1 MPCIRIKL
9 PENRGEVTHVLAG
22 ERITIGR
29 RPDNTIQIIDGTVS
43 AHHAELIAT
52 NGHYRLHDLGS
63 TNFTFV
69 EGEPI
74 ADFHLHAG
82 CTVSFG
88 TVECE
93 YSPETPSSALE
104 KTEVVPT
111 RAELEFLRRENLE
124 LESKIAALQ
133 TRVDIL
139 SSARLITKETT
150 ARDVAPEVYRRLTG
164 ECNELQNR
172 NADLLLHVEGFKDDL
187 AVMTR
192 ERDALRVA
200 LEKVKSE
207 PVSQPAPAASPAPAP
222 PLEARAPKAKAASAP
237 DVLDKT
243 EAAKASEDHRAMA
256 MVLIKAPGLL
266 RTIRSALDSLA
277 DSREP
282 LAVCEAV
289 ARDIDE
295 LGACLTSI
303 GGHPVQRIVASIDSL
318 LRERPAQTPFEPG
331 MIRTIRHAV
340 DLAASLLD
348 PRFLKRAK
356 NLADPRAL
364 VIDDD
369 QDLLSTVTA
378 ALDSAKIQSAGTA
391 DADDAL
397 KKLGSESFDLVL
409 LDIGL
414 PTVNG
419 IDVCGRIRELPEHK
433 ETPVVFLTVGDS
445 VENRAQSSLNGGTDF
460 IAKPFNV
467 HELAVKAATWAYRNQ
482 LGVPI

>member
-9 PENRGEVTHVLAG
+9 PDNRGEVTHVLAG

-63 TNFTFV
+63 TNFTFIG
-69 EGEPI
+69 GEPV
-74 ADFHLHAG
+74 ADFHLHAA
-82 CTVSFG
+82 CALAFG

-124 LESKIAALQ
+124 LESKLAALQ

-139 SSARLITKETT
+139 GSARLVTKETT

-172 NADLLLHVEGFKDDL
+172 NADLLQHVDALKHEL
-187 AVMTR
+187 AAMTR
-192 ERDALRVA
+192 DRDALRVT
-200 LEKVKSE
+200 LEKVEGERADE
-207 PVSQPAPAASPAPAP
+207 PDPAASPAPAP
-222 PLEARAPKAKAASAP
+222 HPDARPVMAKAIVP
-237 DVLDKT
+237 DAVRKP
-243 EAAKASEDHRAMA
+243 EAAKAPEDHRAMA

-266 RTIRSALDSLA
+266 RCVRSSLDSLGEA
-277 DSREP
+277 GNP
-282 LAVCEAV
+282 LAVCETI
-289 ARDIDE
+289 ARDVHE
-295 LGACLTSI
+295 LSACLTSI
-303 GGHPVQRIVASIDSL
+303 TGHPVQRIVASIDSL
-318 LRERPAQTPFEPG
+318 VREHPAQTPFNPG
-331 MIRTIRHAV
+331 TTRTIRHAI
-340 DLAASLLD
+340 DLSASLLD
-348 PRFLKRAK
+348 PKFLKRAK

-369 QDLLSTVTA
+369 RDLLSTVTA
-378 ALDSAKIQSAGTA
+378 ALDSAKIQTAGSA

-397 KKLGSESFDLVL
+397 QKLGSESFDLVL

-419 IDVCGRIRELPEHK
+419 IDVCGRIRELPDHK
-433 ETPVVFLTVGDS
+433 QTPVVFLTVGDS